1 MVDKSNEYGYV
12 PSSPTQA
19 KGANTGIFE
28 VNDVTDLLLAGQ
40 WITQTE
46 PDNLNLIYEYTFT
59 GSESAVTILSTDIDS
74 SVYRT
79 LYIVGDLEGTS
90 MTSMSFNVS
99 QDDFSTIYATNGQRG
114 TMSMGTTGSATRTY
128 SNTSAT
134 LGNLTEALSGDLT
147 FAYTLNNLTDSFFT
161 TLTGMSQGY
170 NGSSVKSLF
179 GYGEFG
185 SASFNSFKFNID
197 NVDAGSTIKFYGY
210 VSA

>member
-1 MVDKSNEYGYV
+1 MSEYGYI
-12 PSSPTQA
+12 PESPEQSFGNN
-19 KGANTGIFE
+19 KGIFTPK
-28 VNDVTDLLLAGQ
+28 DIYDLTRADKF
-40 WITQTE
+40 TSATE

-74 SVYRT
+74 AVYRT

-99 QDDFSTIYATNGQRG
+99 QDDFSTTYATNGQRG

-128 SNTSAT
+128 SSASAT
-134 LGNLTEALSGDLT
+134 LGNLTEALSGDLS
-147 FAYTLNNLTDSFFT
+147 FAYTLNDLADSYLT

-179 GYGEFG
+179 GYGQFG
-185 SASFNSFKFNID
+185 SASFNSFKFNIN
-197 NVDAGSTIKFYGY
+197 NVDVGSTIKFYGY

>member
-1 MVDKSNEYGYV
+1 MSEYGYI
-12 PSSPTQA
+12 PESPEQSFGNN
-19 KGANTGIFE
+19 KGIFTPK
-28 VNDVTDLLLAGQ
+28 DIYDLTRADKY
-40 WITQTE
+40 TSATE

-74 SVYRT
+74 AVYRT

-99 QDDFSTIYATNGQRG
+99 QDDFSTTYATNGQRG
-114 TMSMGTTGSATRTY
+114 TMSIGTTGSATRTY
-128 SNTSAT
+128 SSSSAT
-134 LGNLTEALSGDLT
+134 LGNLTEALSGNLS
-147 FAYTLNNLTDSFFT
+147 FAYTLNNLADSFLT

-179 GYGEFG
+179 GYGQFG

-210 VSA
+210 VGV

>member
-1 MVDKSNEYGYV
+1 MSEFGYI
-12 PSSPTQA
+12 PEAPEQSFGNN
-19 KGANTGIFE
+19 KGIFTPK
-28 VNDVTDLLLAGQ
+28 DIYDLTRADKF
-40 WITQTE
+40 TSATE

-74 SVYRT
+74 AVYRT

-99 QDDFSTIYATNGQRG
+99 QDDFSTTYATNGQRG

-128 SNTSAT
+128 SGSSAT
-134 LGNLTEALSGDLT
+134 LGNLTEALSGNLS

-170 NGSSVKSLF
+170 NGSSVSSLF
-179 GYGEFG
+179 GYGQFG

-210 VSA
+210 VGA

>member
-1 MVDKSNEYGYV
+1 MSEYGYI
-12 PSSPTQA
+12 PEAPEQSFGNN
-19 KGANTGIFE
+19 KGIFTPK
-28 VNDVTDLLLAGQ
+28 DIYDLTRANKF
-40 WITQTE
+40 TSATE

-74 SVYRT
+74 AVYRT

-99 QDDFSTIYATNGQRG
+99 QDDFSTTYATNGQRG

-128 SNTSAT
+128 SNSSAT
-134 LGNLTEALSGDLT
+134 LGNLTEALTGNLS

-161 TLTGMSQGY
+161 TLTGMSQGF

-179 GYGEFG
+179 GYGQFG

-197 NVDAGSTIKFYGY
+197 NVDAGSTMKFYGY
-210 VSA
+210 VVA

>member
-1 MVDKSNEYGYV
+1 MSEYGYI
-12 PSSPTQA
+12 PEAPEQSFGNN
-19 KGANTGIFE
+19 KGIFSPK
-28 VNDVTDLLLAGQ
+28 DIYDLTRADKF
-40 WITQTE
+40 TSATE

-59 GSESAVTILSTDIDS
+59 GSESAVTILSTDINS
-74 SVYRT
+74 AVYRT

-99 QDDFSTIYATNGQRG
+99 QDNFSTTYATNGQRG
-114 TMSMGTTGSATRTY
+114 TMSIGTTGSATRTY
-128 SNTSAT
+128 SSSSAT
-134 LGNLTEALSGDLT
+134 LGNLTEALSGNLS

-161 TLTGMSQGY
+161 TLTGMSQGF

-179 GYGEFG
+179 GYGQFG

-210 VSA
+210 VGA